1 MSRPEDADL
10 LRLLAKT
17 LDVDALL
24 ARHPE
29 VSPPNL
35 QKILQEAADRL
46 EDTSAGKKGS
56 RRTVISAGEKARPR
70 QSSSAGKG
78 ECVLYTDGASR
89 GNPGPAGAGAVL
101 LDSRQK
107 VLGES
112 WKYLGETTNNEA
124 EYQALVLGLTLARE
138 KGLKHLR
145 LRSDSELVVRQLQG
159 RYKVKHPR
167 LQILFKK
174 AKGLIGV
181 FKTFHVES
189 VLRDVNAHADRLANQ
204 AIEEALSLTS
214 ERSRKIP

>member
-1 MSRPEDADL
+1 VSRLEDADL

-17 LDVDALL
+17 LDVAALL
-24 ARHPE
+24 ARYPE
-29 VSPPNL
+29 VSPQNL
-35 QKILQEAADRL
+35 REILREAAGRL
-46 EDTSAGKKGS
+46 EEASKKGS
-56 RRTVISAGEKARPR
+56 RHTAVSVGEKARPL
-70 QSSSAGKG
+70 QSSSAEKD

-101 LDSRQK
+101 LDGRQK
-107 VLGES
+107 ILGES
-112 WKYLGETTNNEA
+112 FKYLGETTNNEA

-138 KGLKHLR
+138 KGLKRLR

-167 LQILFKK
+167 LQVLFKK
-174 AKGLIGV
+174 AKGLIRV

-189 VLRDVNAHADRLANQ
+189 VLRDENAHADRLANQ